1 MLFTFSALPVFL
13 LITAILSLSL
23 CVYALCAQKT
33 AFSRHYAGLMFCSTV
48 YALGYGLELASPNL
62 QTMQAMLRIQY
73 LGIPFIPYF
82 WVGLACSYLEPGGL
96 PRHWHWGL
104 LTLSLAIFALTQTNP
119 LHHLYYAQ
127 MAYQR
132 LDGLAIAHTQKG
144 SLYWA
149 NIAYLDLGTV
159 IGVLLLFRAWRQAM
173 PLYRTQAMLLLAGS
187 LLPWMF
193 HLIYVMGAAPDGVD
207 IAPFGIAA
215 TGVTFAIATLRHR
228 ILNIQPLARDLV
240 LDGIAE
246 GVVVLDSKLRI
257 IDFNRAATMLLPPL
271 DVSMI
276 GCDYAQLTDDA
287 DIASVDQQVIIKNE
301 RQLEIRRSELKNRH
315 GHSIGIALLIQDVT
329 EKMAMIEDLRQL
341 AAFDELTGCYN
352 RRHLLELSAR
362 ALLLAQRYQQPLSL
376 IILDIDDFKKINDLH
391 GHPMGD
397 KLLSHV
403 ANTLRYRLR
412 ATDILGRYGGDEF
425 IIVLPLTTG
434 PQGFEIAAQLRTSC
448 ATECD
453 VQLSLGVAE
462 REPGCVG
469 FDDLLKNADFALYQ
483 AKNAGKNRAMLYPL
497 SCSSDKPIY

>member
-1 MLFTFSALPVFL
+1 
-13 LITAILSLSL
+13 
-23 CVYALCAQKT
+23 
-33 AFSRHYAGLMFCSTV
+33 
-48 YALGYGLELASPNL
+48 
-62 QTMQAMLRIQY
+62 
-73 LGIPFIPYF
+73 
-82 WVGLACSYLEPGGL
+82 
-96 PRHWHWGL
+96 
-104 LTLSLAIFALTQTNP
+104 
-119 LHHLYYAQ
+119 
-127 MAYQR
+127 
-132 LDGLAIAHTQKG
+132 
-144 SLYWA
+144 
-149 NIAYLDLGTV
+149 
-159 IGVLLLFRAWRQAM
+159 
-173 PLYRTQAMLLLAGS
+173 
-187 LLPWMF
+187 
-193 HLIYVMGAAPDGVD
+193 
-207 IAPFGIAA
+207 
-215 TGVTFAIATLRHR
+215 
-228 ILNIQPLARDLV
+228 
-240 LDGIAE
+240 
-246 GVVVLDSKLRI
+246 
-257 IDFNRAATMLLPPL
+257 
-271 DVSMI
+271 MI